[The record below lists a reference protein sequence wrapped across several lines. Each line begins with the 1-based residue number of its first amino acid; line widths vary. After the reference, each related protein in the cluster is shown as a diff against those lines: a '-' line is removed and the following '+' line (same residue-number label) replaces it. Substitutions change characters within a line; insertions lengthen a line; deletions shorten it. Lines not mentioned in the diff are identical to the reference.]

1 MVDIINILN
10 IGMEEENLDLTSKVY
25 KLIIEHGKEGI
36 LQSTL
41 WKELGLTSRDGSRL
55 AIRLEKRNIIRR
67 EKVLDDGRWTYLLIP
82 LKLPVQIKSIE
93 LSPCI
98 VCYDEEKCSS
108 DGIVTPYKCTE
119 LENWVIQENRE
130 KQSSEGDP

>member
-1 MVDIINILN
+1 
-10 IGMEEENLDLTSKVY
+10 MEEEHLDLTTKVY

-55 AIRLEKRNIIRR
+55 AIRLEKRSIIKR

-82 LKLPVQIKSIE
+82 IRLPVQIKSIE
-93 LSPCI
+93 QSPCI
-98 VCYDEEKCSS
+98 VCPDEEKCSL
-108 DGIVTPYKCTE
+108 DGTLSPYKCRK
-119 LENWVIQENRE
+119 LENWILQEYDE
-130 KQSSEGDP
+130 KQNSAEDA